1 MGSYYIPSNKLKGEG
16 RILYIFTT
24 KSLIFTAAGALI
36 GLVFYLI
43 FSAIGVKPVG
53 IAIMAILAVLGYLI
67 GTVKIPT
74 TGNTKISKNVGG
86 ESIDQIITE
95 YVTFKKNKKVYS
107 YSVPRKEPDYLDK
120 SDLNRFKDTLQDRQK
135 TQTKAED

>member
-43 FSAIGVKPVG
+43 FSAIGVKTVG

-135 TQTKAED
+135 TQTKEED